1 MRLTTGFVAVAALTA
16 AIYGVGIAVAADPA
30 PPEGAAPPAAAAPA
44 VPPTAVV
51 VTVNGVAITRAD
63 LDRAIEAFLA
73 QSRMQAPTDPEQRKK
88 MEAAAQDQMI
98 AEEVLYQ
105 AAQKVEPP
113 DLDKEIAAKFD
124 EMKGQFPTPE
134 DFEKTL
140 KSHAMSEER
149 LKDLLRRDVLIG
161 SYIKTQVTAKVT
173 VAAEQTR
180 KFYDENLERFSKPES
195 VRASHILIGVDPKAT
210 AEEKQTARKKADD
223 LLVQVKGG
231 ADFAE
236 VAKKE
241 SSCPSAKKG
250 GDLGEFSQG
259 QMVKPFEEVAFGLKQ
274 NELSGVVET
283 QFGYHIIKAT
293 GRTEAG
299 TVPFDQVK
307 EKIEEHLKEVAVQK
321 QVMAEVAALKKAAK
335 IETPTPKS

>member
-1 MRLTTGFVAVAALTA
+1 
-16 AIYGVGIAVAADPA
+16 
-30 PPEGAAPPAAAAPA
+30 
-44 VPPTAVV
+44 VV

-73 QSRMQAPTDPEQRKK
+73 QSRMQAPTDPEQIKK

-105 AAQKVEPP
+105 AAQKVETP
-113 DLDKEIAAKFD
+113 DLDKQIAAKFD
-124 EMKGQFPTPE
+124 EVKGQFPTPE

-140 KSHAMSEER
+140 KTHGMSEQG

-161 SYIKTQVTAKVT
+161 SYIKTQVTPKVT
-173 VAAEQTR
+173 VTAEQTK
-180 KFYDENLERFSKPES
+180 KFYDENLERFSEPES

-274 NELSGVVET
+274 GELSGVVET

-321 QVMAEVAALKKAAK
+321 QVIAEVAALKKAAK
-335 IETPTPKS
+335 IETPAPKG